1 MKRYLVLYC
10 ATLLVIVP
18 LDVLWL
24 GVLMRDFFKSRLGDM
39 LGDLKL
45 VPAILFYLMY
55 AAGILIFASA
65 PTGAT
70 WRSAALYGGLLGFVA
85 YATYDLT
92 NLAVLR
98 HWSWSAAAVD
108 VAWGSFVT
116 AVAAAA
122 GVLVADWL
130 VGDA

>member
-1 MKRYLVLYC
+1 MKRYLVLYFV
-10 ATLLVIVP
+10 TLLVIVP

-24 GVLMRDFFKSRLGDM
+24 GVLMRDFFKLRLGDM

-45 VPAILFYLMY
+45 APAILFYLMY

-65 PTGAT
+65 PAGAT
-70 WRSAALYGGLLGFVA
+70 WRSAALFGALLGLVA

-92 NLAVLR
+92 NLAVLK